1 MIMALAAAVLREQ
14 ITRTQVVAAGVAT
27 AGVALVV
34 ITPDRTGAPIGVAL
48 TLAAVAACAIY
59 TILSRRW
66 MINESSLRVVV
77 YQQTVAL
84 AFAGILLMVVALAGG
99 ISDLSG
105 ISIGSWLSAI
115 ISGCLY
121 YGIAFWLYLTGLQHT
136 PASVAGQ
143 YINLIPVFGI
153 AASSVSLGE
162 QLTTRQ
168 WAGATI
174 IVAAVMVAGHSLA
187 SAKWRDHEHPL

>member
-1 MIMALAAAVLREQ
+1 
-14 ITRTQVVAAGVAT
+14 VAT